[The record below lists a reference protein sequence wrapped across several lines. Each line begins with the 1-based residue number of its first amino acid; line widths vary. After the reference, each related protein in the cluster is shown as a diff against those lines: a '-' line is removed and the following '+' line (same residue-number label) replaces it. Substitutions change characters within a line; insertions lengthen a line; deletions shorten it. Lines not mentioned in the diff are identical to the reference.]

1 MPEAKKLLLERFH
14 QDFLTLSI
22 LFTLLI
28 AMTVVLLIVYAVK
41 FKRSTTRFR
50 IGMPAFTL
58 LLIAFTFF
66 FGLFVSKY
74 YRDYV
79 YLKAND
85 PIYIEGKV
93 TGFSITVSDDL
104 TVTKSWP
111 IVLVDETNE
120 EIALSV
126 VRSEEKL
133 EIDQEYAFLYL
144 PNTKTAEIVPSK

>member
-1 MPEAKKLLLERFH
+1 
-14 QDFLTLSI
+14 
-22 LFTLLI
+22 
-28 AMTVVLLIVYAVK
+28 
-41 FKRSTTRFR
+41 
-50 IGMPAFTL
+50 MPAFTL
-58 LLIAFTFF
+58 LLIAFTFL

-74 YRDYV
+74 YCDYV